1 MKIIFMKRLTPVFT
15 TILILFSITKGS
27 FAQDSTSVYD
37 HNKVFD
43 PSFFT
48 YNGNEFRSAN
58 GAPGPKYWQ
67 NSANYV
73 IHATLNEKDT
83 TLKGNV
89 AIRYTNN
96 STDSLNYLWLQLDQ
110 NLFNPDSRGAATTL
124 VSGDRFDVKGY
135 TKGGY
140 HIEYA
145 SVLYKGKKYII
156 QPVITD
162 TRMQL
167 RLPFTLKPH
176 GDKIDITVAYFFSI
190 PQYGADRMGRLYT
203 KNGVIYELAQWYPR
217 MCVYD
222 DINGWNTLPY
232 MGLGEF
238 YCEYGNYDYYITT
251 PADMIVAGSGDLQ
264 NPQQVLTATE
274 ISRLNKA
281 RGTDSTIAIIKEDE
295 VGQPSTRPEH
305 IGTLTWHFKMNNS
318 RDVSWTASKAFIWD
332 AARINFPSGRK
343 GIAMAVYPFESKGY
357 EAYGRST
364 QYLKQSIEF
373 YSKDYFEYP
382 WNSAVVVA
390 GVALG
395 MEYPGIIFCSYRI
408 KKGNLWH
415 DVTHEI
421 GHNWFPM
428 IVGSNER
435 RFMWMDEG
443 MNTFINGYASNS
455 FNNGEYGDTTN
466 RSILREANAMKRTKD
481 PLMTAPEAMGL
492 HDYGMYYSKTAAGL
506 NILRNSVI
514 GSNRFDYAFKTYI
527 RRWAF
532 KHPQPDDFFR
542 TMNDAAGEDLNWFWK
557 EWFYETWELDQSVK
571 NVTYVKDNA
580 ENGAL
585 ITIENLDRI
594 ALPVIIKITQKNGD
608 TSLIKLPVEIWQRG
622 GEWTFKYNS
631 TSPIT
636 SVVLDPNGELPDV
649 NRSNNIWRP

>member
-1 MKIIFMKRLTPVFT
+1 MKTFITSS
-15 TILILFSITKGS
+15 ILLLISVNFSQSTS
-27 FAQDSTSVYD
+27 AQDSVSIYNK
-37 HNKVFD
+37 NKVFD
-43 PSFFT
+43 PSFMSQDAT
-48 YNGNEFRSAN
+48 EFRSAN

-73 IHATLNEKDT
+73 IHSTLDEKDT
-83 TLKGNV
+83 TLKGDVTIN
-89 AIRYTNN
+89 YTNN
-96 STDSLNYLWLQLDQ
+96 SPDELKYLWFQLDQ
-110 NLFNPDSRGAATTL
+110 NLFNPDSRGSAATL

-140 HIEYA
+140 HIQSA
-145 SVLYKGKKYII
+145 SVLYKGKTYKIE
-156 QPVITD
+156 PVITD

-167 RLPFTLKPH
+167 RLPFTVKPN
-176 GDKIDITVAYFFSI
+176 GDKINITVNYFFSI

-203 KNGVIYELAQWYPR
+203 KNGVIYQLAQWYPR

-222 DINGWNTLPY
+222 DVEGWNTLPY

-238 YCEYGNYDYYITT
+238 YCEYGNFDYYVTV

-264 NPQQVLTATE
+264 NPQQVLTAKE
-274 ISRLNKA
+274 VSRLNEA
-281 RGTDSTIAIIKEDE
+281 RKSDSTVAIIKEDE
-295 VGQPSTRPEH
+295 IGSASMRPVKS
-305 IGTLTWHFKMNNS
+305 GMLTWHFKMQNS

-343 GIAMAVYPFESKGY
+343 GISMAVYPVESKGY
-357 EAYGRST
+357 NAYGRST

-373 YSKDYFEYP
+373 YSKVYFEYP

-395 MEYPGIIFCSYRI
+395 MEYPGIVFCSYKI
-408 KKGNLWH
+408 GKANLWH

-455 FNNGEYGDTTN
+455 FNHGEYGDTTN
-466 RSILREANAMKRTKD
+466 RSILGMARTLQRSKD
-481 PLMTAPEAMGL
+481 ALMTPPESISL
-492 HDYGMYYSKTAAGL
+492 NDYGQYYFKTATGL

-514 GSNRFDYAFKTYI
+514 GADRFDYAFKTYI
-527 RRWAF
+527 HRWAF
-532 KHPQPDDFFR
+532 KHPQPNDFFR
-542 TMNDAAGEDLNWFWK
+542 TMNDAAGDDLNWFWK
-557 EWFYETWELDQSVK
+557 EWFCETWKLDQAVK
-571 NVTYVKDNA
+571 GVKYVDGNA
-580 ENGAL
+580 TKGAL
-585 ITIENLDRI
+585 ITIENLQEMVM
-594 ALPVIIKITQKNGD
+594 PVIVKVTEKNGN
-608 TSLIKLPVEIWQRG
+608 TQEIKLPVEIWQRG

-631 TSPIT
+631 TTPVT
-636 SVVLDPNGELPDV
+636 SIVLDPHDELPDI
-649 NRSNNIWRP
+649 NRKNNDWKSSE